1 MRNRITLVGIL
12 CGLFNGPVVLA
23 QDEQAAQPLQPLGIA
38 LEGYPYPYPVQFLA
52 FELWGELVRMAY
64 MDVPAGSPSNGK
76 AVVLMHGKNFDSSYW
91 GELAKALSANGYRTV
106 IPDQIGFNKSSKPA
120 IDYTFDLLAENTARL
135 LDTLHLGKVA
145 LLGHSTGGMLAAHF
159 TKLHPDR
166 VTTLILEDP
175 VGLEDYRD
183 LIPAQTTERL
193 FQDELQMT
201 HQAYR
206 ELIKR
211 YFVTWRPEYEAFA
224 KLRERIALSGEFP
237 RWAKASALT
246 YQMIYHHPVR
256 AEYRDIKTPTLLI
269 VGQQDHTVVMRKY
282 ASPEAL
288 QKLGQYPKLAREAV
302 KDLPNGEL
310 LEFPQVGHL
319 PHLEVP
325 DRFTQAVLEFLRL
338 GHLQN

>member
-1 MRNRITLVGIL
+1 MRNRIALVWIL
-12 CGLFNGPVVLA
+12 CSLVNGPVVLA
-23 QDEQAAQPLQPLGIA
+23 QDEQLAQPLQPLGIA
-38 LEGYPYPYPVQFLA
+38 LEGYPYPYPVQFLS

-76 AVVLMHGKNFDSSYW
+76 VVVLMHGKNFDSSCW
-91 GELAKALSANGYRTV
+91 GELAKAH
-106 IPDQIGFNKSSKPA
+106 QIGFNKSSKPA
-120 IDYTFDLLAENTARL
+120 IDYTFDLLAANTARL
-135 LDTLHLGKVA
+135 LDSLHIGKVA

-166 VTTLILEDP
+166 VTNLILEDP

-183 LIPAQTTERL
+183 LIPAQSTERL

-201 HQAYR
+201 NQVYR

-211 YFVTWRPEYEAFA
+211 YFVIWRPEFEAFA

-256 AEYRDIKTPTLLI
+256 AEYREIKAPTLLI
-269 VGQQDHTVVMRKY
+269 IGQQDHTVVMRKY
-282 ASPEAL
+282 ASPDAL

-302 KDLPNGEL
+302 KDLPHGEL
-310 LEFPQVGHL
+310 LELPQVGHL

-325 DRFTQAVLEFLRL
+325 DRFTQAVLEFLRQ

>member
-1 MRNRITLVGIL
+1 VIDRIAFVGIL

-23 QDEQAAQPLQPLGIA
+23 QDEQVAQPLGIA
-38 LEGYPYPYPVQFLA
+38 LEGYPYPYPVQFLT

-91 GELAKALSANGYRTV
+91 GELVKALTANGYRTV

-120 IDYTFDLLAENTARL
+120 IDYTFDLLAANTARL
-135 LDTLHLGKVA
+135 LDSLHIAKVA

-166 VTTLILEDP
+166 VTNLILEDP

-183 LIPAQTTERL
+183 LIPAQSTERL

-201 HQAYR
+201 NQAYR

-211 YFVTWRPEYEAFA
+211 YFVTWRPEFEAFA

-269 VGQQDHTVVMRKY
+269 IGQQDRTVVMRKY
-282 ASPEAL
+282 ASPDAQ

-302 KDLPNGEL
+302 KDLPHGEL
-310 LEFPQVGHL
+310 LEIPQVGHL

-338 GHLQN
+338 GHLQD

>member
-1 MRNRITLVGIL
+1 MRNRIALVGIL
-12 CGLFNGPVVLA
+12 CSLFNGPVVLA
-23 QDEQAAQPLQPLGIA
+23 QDEQAAQPPQPLGIA
-38 LEGYPYPYPVQFLA
+38 LEGYPYPYPVQFLT

-76 AVVLMHGKNFDSSYW
+76 VIVLMHGKNFDSSYW
-91 GELAKALSANGYRTV
+91 GGLAKALTANGYRTV

-120 IDYTFDLLAENTARL
+120 IDYSFDLLAANTARL
-135 LDTLHLGKVA
+135 LDSLQIGKVA
-145 LLGHSTGGMLAAHF
+145 LLGHSTGGMLAVHF
-159 TKLHPDR
+159 AKLHPDR
-166 VTTLILEDP
+166 VTNLILEDP

-201 HQAYR
+201 SQAYR

-211 YFVTWRPEYEAFA
+211 YFVTWRPEFEAFA
-224 KLRERIALSGEFP
+224 RLRERIALSGEFP

-256 AEYRDIKTPTLLI
+256 AEYRDVKTPTLLI
-269 VGQQDHTVVMRKY
+269 IGQQDRTVVMRKY
-282 ASPEAL
+282 ASPDAQ

-302 KDLPNGEL
+302 KDLPHGEL
-310 LEFPQVGHL
+310 LELPQVGHL

>member
-1 MRNRITLVGIL
+1 MRNRIALVWIL
-12 CGLFNGPVVLA
+12 CSLVNGPVVLA
-23 QDEQAAQPLQPLGIA
+23 QDEQLAQPLQPLGIA
-38 LEGYPYPYPVQFLA
+38 LEGYPYPYPVQFLS

-64 MDVPAGSPSNGK
+64 MDVPAGSASN
-76 AVVLMHGKNFDSSYW
+76 
-91 GELAKALSANGYRTV
+91 
-106 IPDQIGFNKSSKPA
+106 
-120 IDYTFDLLAENTARL
+120 
-135 LDTLHLGKVA
+135 GKVA

-166 VTTLILEDP
+166 VTNLILEDP

-183 LIPAQTTERL
+183 LIPAQSTERL

-201 HQAYR
+201 NQVYR

-211 YFVTWRPEYEAFA
+211 YFVIWRPEFEAFA

-256 AEYRDIKTPTLLI
+256 AEYREIKAPTLLI
-269 VGQQDHTVVMRKY
+269 IGQQDHTVVMRKY
-282 ASPEAL
+282 ASPDAL

-302 KDLPNGEL
+302 KDLPHGEL
-310 LEFPQVGHL
+310 LELPQVGHL

-325 DRFTQAVLEFLRL
+325 DRFTQAVLEFLRQ